1 MEDGLRIQVRN
12 DIWLNHGIFVE
23 VRKIGKVG
31 KEFNTWKRA
40 GGGHGLDVEGEY
52 GSGLGIWVD
61 GRILC

>member
-1 MEDGLRIQVRN
+1 M
-12 DIWLNHGIFVE
+12 FVE

-61 GRILC
+61 DRILC